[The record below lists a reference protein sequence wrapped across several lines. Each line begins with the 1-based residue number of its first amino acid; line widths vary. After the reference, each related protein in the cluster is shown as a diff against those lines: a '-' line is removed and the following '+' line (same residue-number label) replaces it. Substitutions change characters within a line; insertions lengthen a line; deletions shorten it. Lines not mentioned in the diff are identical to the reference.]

1 MAVPGVRPYIGLVD
15 AAYCFR
21 RARAVALASVIA
33 QLTASGALGQKPSA
47 TPTPSGG
54 VHSWVHESWT
64 VKDGLPVNS
73 INALLQDR
81 TGYIWAATFDGLV
94 RFDGLR
100 FTVFNSANSEE
111 LPSNRIIALKEGRDG
126 SLWLTTEQGHI
137 VRFRDGRFTNVP
149 FENAKPV
156 DGPGTLLVDSAGAVW
171 VGTPE
176 GLWTVRRDTLV
187 RVGRGTFDARITAIM
202 QRRDGSIW

>member
-1 MAVPGVRPYIGLVD
+1 MLLLVS
-15 AAYCFR
+15 
-21 RARAVALASVIA
+21 LA
-33 QLTASGALGQKPSA
+33 ASGAHAQGVSA
-47 TPTPSGG
+47 TSRANDSRAQ
-54 VHSWVHESWT
+54 SWVHESWT

-156 DGPGTLLVDSAGAVW
+156 EGPGTLLVDSAGAVW
-171 VGTPE
+171 VAPHWAWNGYQWVWQNGYWAPP
-176 GLWTVRRDTLV
+176 GY
-187 RVGRGTFDARITAIM
+187 
-202 QRRDGSIW
+202 